1 MPRRTKLEAE
11 QTRSAILDAAE
22 HVFNERGVA
31 RTSLEEIARAA
42 GVTRGAV
49 YWHFRD
55 KIALCE
61 AMLQRV
67 FLPQEDILERLAQ
80 SASETPL
87 VDLRKACSNALRLTA
102 TDPHRRRVATILNH
116 RCEYVEEMATL
127 MKRRVQCKD
136 RMLGRAKK
144 LFERAEK
151 LGQLAP
157 GWKPGLAARSLQA
170 MMSGLIANAFEREK
184 NFSLARE
191 GVACLDAF
199 FRSLGARGTRDAR

>member
-11 QTRSAILDAAE
+11 QTKSAILDAAE
-22 HVFNERGVA
+22 LVFNERGVA
-31 RTSLEEIARAA
+31 RTSLEEIATAA

-49 YWHFRD
+49 YWHFKD

-67 FLPQEDILERLAQ
+67 FLPQEDILERLAK
-80 SASETPL
+80 SASATPL
-87 VDLRKACSNALRLTA
+87 ADLNEACCNALRLTA
-102 TDPHRRRVATILNH
+102 KDPHRRRVATILNH
-116 RCEYVEEMATL
+116 RCEYVEEMAAI

-136 RMLGRAKK
+136 RMLGRAKT
-144 LFERAEK
+144 LFERATK

-157 GWKPGLAARSLQA
+157 GWTPRLAARSLQA

-184 NFSLARE
+184 NFNLATE
-191 GVACLDAF
+191 GVACLDAL
-199 FRSLGARGTRDAR
+199 FRSFGAKRKRNAR